1 MELYGI
7 CAECRE
13 GRRRSARGEHGVHRV

>member
-13 GRRRSARGEHGVHRV
+13 GRHGHPRREHGVHRV